1 MGQEDMAK
9 RDLNIKVINT
19 ITKDKRY
26 QRLIKIDAMLVDLRA
41 RGRDLYQER
50 LKIVG
55 ELYARDADN
64 ASGG

>member
-1 MGQEDMAK
+1 MAK
-9 RDLNIKVINT
+9 QNLNIRVINT

-26 QRLIKIDAMLVDLRA
+26 QRLMKIDELLADIRK
-41 RGRDLYQER
+41 RGRSLYQER